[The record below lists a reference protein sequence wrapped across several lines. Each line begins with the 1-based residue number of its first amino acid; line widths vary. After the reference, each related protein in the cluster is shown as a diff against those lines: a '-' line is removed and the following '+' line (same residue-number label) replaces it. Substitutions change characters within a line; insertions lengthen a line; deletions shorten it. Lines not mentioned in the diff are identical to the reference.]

1 MKLDSLPRKKKLFLL
16 GGCLALVPLLLLI
29 VALLPQLATKS
40 PEEDSTLYQPIP
52 EADIA
57 ETPDGKT
64 ESYNRSGI
72 SDYWD
77 SLEEQPAEDRNWN
90 ERYDDHQA
98 ERRDSRR
105 PESITVDDIFGD
117 AKDSHFEEEKPQEQR
132 RSSGG
137 GGGSSP
143 RSTASAARQG
153 SGSGSSS
160 SSKTAPDKGQDSIAT
175 PAEEEAPRQQV
186 KRSGAISSLDDDVC
200 RNLGNGFSTLD
211 GTDMWVSGE
220 AGKPYRC
227 MFTRDEK
234 VRTGQRISLRLLED
248 LVIGGV
254 HIPQNTHLQGVC
266 SISDRMEVSINS
278 LDMGGRI
285 LSFHFEAYDTDGG
298 KGIYCSDLSKTKKEI
313 TDQGISTVM
322 TGLNS
327 RLGMAARDAA
337 TVGASIIRTKSG
349 EVSVSV
355 PAGYTFYIVE
365 ERR

>member
-1 MKLDSLPRKKKLFLL
+1 MKLDSLPRKKKMILL
-16 GGCLALVPLLLLI
+16 GGGLALVPLLLII
-29 VALLPQLATKS
+29 VALLPQFVNSA
-40 PEEDSTLYQPIP
+40 PEEDQTLYQPIP
-52 EADIA
+52 EADV
-57 ETPDGKT
+57 EESPDGKT

-77 SLEEQPAEDRNWN
+77 SLEDQTPEERNWN
-90 ERYDDHQA
+90 ERYDDRQA

-105 PESITVDDIFGD
+105 PESMTVEDIFGD
-117 AKDSHFEEEKPQEQR
+117 VKDSGAAEEPVESPR

-137 GGGSSP
+137 GPS
-143 RSTASAARQG
+143 RSTASSSPG
-153 SGSGSSS
+153 KSSGGAPTAGAGSSS
-160 SSKTAPDKGQDSIAT
+160 SSASKESIAQ
-175 PAEEEAPRQQV
+175 PAEEEPARPQV
-186 KRSGAISSLDDDVC
+186 KRSGAISSLDEDVC
-200 RNLGNGFSTLD
+200 QDVGNGFSTLD
-211 GTDMWVSGE
+211 GTDMYVSGE

-234 VRTGQRISLRLLED
+234 VRSGQRISLRLLED

-254 HIPQNTHLQGVC
+254 HVPQNTHLQGVC
-266 SISDRMEVSINS
+266 TISDRMEVSITS

-285 LSFHFEAYDTDGG
+285 LSFHFEAFDTDGG

-337 TVGASIIRTKSG
+337 AVGASIVRTKTG
-349 EVSVSV
+349 EVTVSV

-365 ERR
+365 EKR